1 MEIYVYDSTE
11 GKYDVILGIYILI
24 TLGADI
30 ELYKNTI
37 VIEEGIYKEWIT
49 TIVKLNSCDYEPLN
63 QNNQTTSNEFFKWV
77 GRRKFWDRILVKF
90 S

>member
-24 TLGADI
+24 TLGVDI

-37 VIEEGIYKEWIT
+37 VIEEGIYKE
-49 TIVKLNSCDYEPLN
+49 
-63 QNNQTTSNEFFKWV
+63 
-77 GRRKFWDRILVKF
+77 
-90 S
+90 